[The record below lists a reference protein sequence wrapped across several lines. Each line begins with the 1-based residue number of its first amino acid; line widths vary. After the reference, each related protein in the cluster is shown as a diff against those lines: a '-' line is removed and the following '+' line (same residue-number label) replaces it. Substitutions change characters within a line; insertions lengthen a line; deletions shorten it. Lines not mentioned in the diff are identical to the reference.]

1 MASFSLPQALA
12 QAIQL
17 HQAGRLS
24 QAEGIYRQ
32 ILLQDPNNAQALHL
46 LGVLAHQVGKN
57 PLAVELIS
65 KAIASDPFQ
74 AVFRSNLGL
83 ALTAA
88 GRVADAV
95 QTLRDAVR
103 INPSLAD
110 AWCNLGDA
118 LLHHG
123 NIEESI
129 AATRKAIELRDG
141 FPAAWNNLGNVLAAQ
156 GELEEAVSAYRT
168 AISHREDFAEAH
180 ANLAAVLRDMAR
192 LEEAEQQARLSLQ
205 IKPDYA
211 IAHVILGDILRQQGR
226 LEDALGEI
234 RSGIALQP
242 ASAEAYNALAGAL
255 RDGGDLD
262 AAIDASREAI
272 RLNPTSAESFN
283 SLANAL
289 KDQARLDEAID
300 AYRKAVD
307 LAPHAANIHSNL
319 IYTMYFSPKT
329 CDWPTI
335 GAEHGRWRLRHEE
348 PLRSRIQP
356 HTNNRDTDRRLRIGY
371 VSPDFCTHV
380 LSFFNIPLLTHHDRE
395 RFEVYCYSN
404 VRREDAITQRF
415 KQSATAW
422 RDIAALSDD
431 QAAAQIR
438 ADGIDILV
446 DLAQHMAHNRL
457 PVFARKPAPVQV
469 AWIGY
474 PGSTGLKSID
484 YRMTDPH
491 LDPPGMFDAYSSEQV
506 IRLPDSFWCYDPFMD
521 EPQPGEL
528 PALRTSSTTFGCLN
542 NFCKVNEPVLALWS
556 RVLTGVP
563 DSRLLLLT
571 DPGRHRQMTLD
582 TLAKMGI
589 DPVRVEFLSRRPR
602 PQYLQLYHRI
612 DITLDTLPYNG
623 HTTTMDSLWM
633 GVPVVSR
640 LGATPVGR
648 AGLSILS
655 NVGLADELLARTDD
669 DFVQIATDLA
679 RDADRLAQFRQTLRT
694 RMKQSPLMD
703 APRFARN
710 VEDAYRQMWKQW
722 CSR

>member
-32 ILLQDPNNAQALHL
+32 ILQQDPNNSQALHL
-46 LGVLAHQVGKN
+46 LGVLAHQVGKD

-65 KAIASDPFQ
+65 KAVAIDPSQ
-74 AVFRSNLGL
+74 AAFRSNLGL
-83 ALTAA
+83 ALSAMS
-88 GRVADAV
+88 RFEEAV
-95 QTLRDAVR
+95 QTLREAVR
-103 INPSLAD
+103 IDPSLAD

-123 NIEESI
+123 NIEQSI
-129 AATRKAIELRDG
+129 AATRKAIQLRDD
-141 FPAAWNNLGNVLAAQ
+141 FPAAWNNLGNALSAR
-156 GELEEAVSAYRT
+156 GEWERALSAYRT
-168 AISHREDFAEAH
+168 AIAHRPDVPEAH
-180 ANLAAVLRDMAR
+180 ANLASVLRDMAR
-192 LEEAEQQARLSLQ
+192 LDEAEQEARLSLQ
-205 IKPDYA
+205 LKPDYA

-226 LEDALGEI
+226 LEAALGEI

-242 ASAEAYNALAGAL
+242 ASADAYNALAGAL
-255 RDGGDLD
+255 RDSGDLD
-262 AAIDASREAI
+262 AAIDASGEAI
-272 RLNPTSAESFN
+272 RLNPESAESFN

-329 CDWPTI
+329 CDLATI
-335 GAEHGRWRLRHEE
+335 AAEHERWRSRHED
-348 PLRSRIQP
+348 PLRSQP
-356 HTNNRDTDRRLRIGY
+356 HTNNRDPNRRLRIGY

-404 VRREDAITQRF
+404 VRRQDAITQRF
-415 KQSATAW
+415 KQTATAW
-422 RDIAALSDD
+422 RDIAALSDE
-431 QAAAQIR
+431 QAAARIR
-438 ADGIDILV
+438 SDGIDILV

-457 PVFARKPAPVQV
+457 PVLARKPAPVQV

-506 IRLPDSFWCYDPFMD
+506 IRLPDSFWCYDPFID

-528 PALRTSSTTFGCLN
+528 PALRASSITVGCLN
-542 NFCKVNEPVLALWS
+542 NFCKVNEPVLALWA
-556 RVLTGVP
+556 RVLTAVP
-563 DSRLLLLT
+563 NSRLLLLT

-582 TLAKMGI
+582 SLAKMGI
-589 DPVRVEFLSRRPR
+589 DPTRVEFFSRRPR
-602 PQYLQLYHRI
+602 PQYLELYHRI

-648 AGLSILS
+648 AGLSILT
-655 NVGLADELLARTDD
+655 NLGLADELLARTDD
-669 DFVQIATDLA
+669 NFVQIATDLA
-679 RDADRLAQFRQTLRT
+679 RDADRLAQFRRTLRT

>member
-1 MASFSLPQALA
+1 
-12 QAIQL
+12 
-17 HQAGRLS
+17 
-24 QAEGIYRQ
+24 
-32 ILLQDPNNAQALHL
+32 
-46 LGVLAHQVGKN
+46 VGKYQ
-57 PLAVELIS
+57 LAVELIS
-65 KAIASDPFQ
+65 KAVAIDPSQ
-74 AVFRSNLGL
+74 AAFRSNLGL

-95 QTLRDAVR
+95 KSLRDAVR
-103 INPSLAD
+103 IDPSLAD
-110 AWCNLGDA
+110 AWCNVGDA

-123 NIEESI
+123 SIEESV
-129 AATRKAIELRDG
+129 AATRKAIELRGD
-141 FPAAWNNLGNVLAAQ
+141 FPAAWNNLGNALAAR
-156 GELEEAVSAYRT
+156 GESEEAVSAYHA
-168 AISHREDFAEAH
+168 AISHRPDFAEAH
-180 ANLAAVLRDMAR
+180 ANLANVLRDMAR
-192 LEEAEQQARLSLQ
+192 LEQAEQQARLALQ
-205 IKPDYA
+205 LKPDYA
-211 IAHVILGDILRQQGR
+211 AAHIILGNILREQGR
-226 LEDALGEI
+226 LEVALSEI
-234 RSGIALQP
+234 RSGISLQS

-255 RDGGDLD
+255 RDLGDLD
-262 AAIDASREAI
+262 AAIDASREAV
-272 RLNPTSAESFN
+272 RLDITNAESFN
-283 SLANAL
+283 SLANTL

-307 LAPHAANIHSNL
+307 RAPQAANIHSNL
-319 IYTMYFSPKT
+319 IYSMYFSPKT
-329 CDWPTI
+329 CDLSKI
-335 GAEHGRWRLRHEE
+335 AAEHERWAARHEA
-348 PLRSRIQP
+348 PVRSRIQP
-356 HTNNRDTDRRLRIGY
+356 HTNDRDPDRRLRVGY

-431 QAAAQIR
+431 QAAARIR
-438 ADGIDILV
+438 ADKIDILV

-457 PVFARKPAPVQV
+457 PIFARKPAPVQV

-484 YRMTDPH
+484 YRMTDPR

-506 IRLPDSFWCYDPFMD
+506 VRLPDSFWCYDPFSD
-521 EPQPGEL
+521 EPQPNEA
-528 PALRTSSTTFGCLN
+528 PAQRSSSITFGCLN
-542 NFCKVNEPVLALWS
+542 NFCKVNEPVLALWA
-556 RVLTGVP
+556 RVLGAVP

-582 TLAKMGI
+582 TLAAMGV
-589 DPVRVEFLSRRPR
+589 DPARVEFFSRRPR
-602 PQYLQLYHRI
+602 RQYLELYHRI

-648 AGLSILS
+648 AGLSILA
-655 NVGLADELLARTDD
+655 NLGLAEQLLARTDD
-669 DFVQIATDLA
+669 DFVRIATDLA
-679 RDADRLAQFRQTLRT
+679 RDVDRLVQFRSTLRT

-703 APRFARN
+703 APRFAKN
-710 VEDAYRQMWKQW
+710 VEQAYRQMWKQW
-722 CSR
+722 CSS